1 MVSRKYY
8 IPIRWSLR
16 SVLRWLSTAGWVSVE
31 GGFGEDDMRAPRC
44 SLLRGMCE
52 VWDAVV
58 KRRNR
63 EDFGRFEL
71 VDHVHKFLHNVPL
84 ADRSFSGMGHV
95 LRHAMCRAAHGEGA
109 GEITS
114 PCL

>member
-1 MVSRKYY
+1 M
-8 IPIRWSLR
+8 
-16 SVLRWLSTAGWVSVE
+16 LRWLSTAGWVSVE
-31 GGFGEDDMRAPRC
+31 GGFGEDDMGSTMLTPGHV
-44 SLLRGMCE
+44 RGLGRGGQTSE
-52 VWDAVV
+52 IV
-58 KRRNR
+58 KTS
-63 EDFGRFEL
+63 DGSEL

>member
-1 MVSRKYY
+1 
-8 IPIRWSLR
+8 
-16 SVLRWLSTAGWVSVE
+16 
-31 GGFGEDDMRAPRC
+31 
-44 SLLRGMCE
+44 MCE

-109 GEITS
+109 GETRPSRRHVCKAFKIVVLRVNAVAHS
-114 PCL
+114 I